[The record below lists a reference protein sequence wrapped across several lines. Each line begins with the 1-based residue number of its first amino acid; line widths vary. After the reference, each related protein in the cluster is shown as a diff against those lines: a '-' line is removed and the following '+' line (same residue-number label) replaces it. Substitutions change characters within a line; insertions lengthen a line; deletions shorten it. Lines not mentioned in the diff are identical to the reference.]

1 MNRANLHVA
10 LLKSNVK
17 PADALAISG
26 KLQGLEIFDQGAPLV
41 GSEQRA
47 DDSFA

>member
-1 MNRANLHVA
+1 MNRENLHVA

-17 PADALAISG
+17 LADALAISG
-26 KLQGLEIFDQGAPLV
+26 NLQGLEIFNQGTALV
-41 GSEQRA
+41 GCEQRA